1 MKYYRIYT
9 LMTYPSVQ
17 HYNFVG
23 PVLTHKEPKGTPY
36 FRDRHPCAGV
46 FSFACGAHN
55 RF

>member
-46 FSFACGAHN
+46 FSFAYGAHN

>member
-17 HYNFVG
+17 HYDFVG
-23 PVLTHKEPKGTPY
+23 PVLTHTEPKGTPS
-36 FRDRHPCAGV
+36 FRDRLPCATV
-46 FSFACGAHN
+46 FSLACGAHN